1 MERTAV
7 ESSDLAIVGY
17 DRNTLILEI
26 AFRNGGV
33 YQYKEVPEYVH
44 TSLMFSPSHGAY
56 FKQNIKG
63 RYPFTK
69 VT

>member
-7 ESSDLAIVGY
+7 QSTDLAIVGY
-17 DRNTLILEI
+17 NRETLTLEV

-33 YQYKEVPEYVH
+33 YRYSEVPEYVH
-44 TSLMFSPSHGAY
+44 TSLMFAPSLGAY

-63 RYPFTK
+63 KYPFEK
-69 VT
+69 VH